1 MLDYIH
7 ILAFGLPFLVALI
20 VLIRANLPERKKN
33 SAANCATVVETT
45 KEISRHLSVPM
56 SRKHYAFY

>member
-7 ILAFGLPFLVALI
+7 ILAFGLPFLI

-45 KEISRHLSVPM
+45 KEISRHLSAPM